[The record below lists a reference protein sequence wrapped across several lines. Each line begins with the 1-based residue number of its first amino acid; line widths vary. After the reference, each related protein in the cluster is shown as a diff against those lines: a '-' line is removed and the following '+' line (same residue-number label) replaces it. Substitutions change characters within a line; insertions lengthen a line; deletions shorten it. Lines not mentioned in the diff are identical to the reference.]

1 MTTLFATVASN
12 LPNPQPIQPP
22 GTGDISTVM
31 GWVMWLGLAL
41 CILGL
46 VVAGALMAINTR
58 RGEGGEHA
66 GRIGMALGGVI
77 VIGAAGALIG
87 FLAS

>member
-1 MTTLFATVASN
+1 MSPLLTTITAN

-46 VVAGALMAINTR
+46 VVAGALMAINHQ
-58 RGEGGEHA
+58 RGDGGQHA
-66 GRIGMALGGVI
+66 GRVGMSLAGVI
-77 VIGAAGALIG
+77 VIGAAGAIIG
-87 FLAS
+87 FLAG

>member
-1 MTTLFATVASN
+1 MTALFATIASN

-22 GTGDISTVM
+22 GTEDISTVM
-31 GWVMWLGLAL
+31 GWVMFLGFSV

-46 VVAGALMAINTR
+46 IAAGSLMAINTR

-66 GRIGMALGGVI
+66 GRIGMSLGGVI
-77 VIGAAGALIG
+77 VIGAAAGVIG

>member
-1 MTTLFATVASN
+1 MSLIPAVLAS
-12 LPNPQPIQPP
+12 LPVPRPIQPP

-46 VVAGALMAINTR
+46 IAAGAMMAVNSR

-66 GRIGMALGGVI
+66 GRIGMVMGGVI